1 MSYVLDGSSVNTL
14 DLTFLLR
21 VAGHAIQ
28 QAGQTRG
35 YSMQT
40 PTSRLVPADLIDD
53 DPTGILRKDIA
64 LQGLT
69 AQQEMFC
76 KLLFTGV
83 TQSDAYRQAYHCE
96 NASPQTVQHM
106 ASRAAQLPKILARMN
121 QLQARWEQRASLD
134 ALIRRDEIAR
144 GIAEIAF
151 SPVAKETTRL
161 KALEL
166 LGKIAGI
173 DLFKHR
179 DAGANPDSVDQLSIE
194 QIERKLGERLAQL
207 KDITPPSK

>member
-1 MSYVLDGSSVNTL
+1 
-14 DLTFLLR
+14 
-21 VAGHAIQ
+21 
-28 QAGQTRG
+28 
-35 YSMQT
+35 MQT
-40 PTSRLVPADLIDD
+40 PTGKLVPADLIDD
-53 DPTGILRKDIA
+53 DPAGILRKDVA

-69 AQQEMFC
+69 AQQELFC

-83 TQSDAYRQAYHCE
+83 SRPDAYRQAYHCE
-96 NASPQTVQHM
+96 NASPQTVSQM
-106 ASRAAQLPKILARMN
+106 ALRAEQMPKVQARLR

-151 SPVAKETTRL
+151 SATAKETTRL

-179 DAGANPDSVDQLSIE
+179 DASQDQDDLDAMSIDAIEAKLSARI
-194 QIERKLGERLAQL
+194 AQL
-207 KDITPPSK
+207 KNVTPSQ